1 MMVTGYLPVSGGL
14 AHLAKAAGCVG
25 GVGLQPQ
32 TELGAGVRPN
42 VRQCR
47 SDGADPAA
55 AKDLHFY
62 KVRNRAAGKLVVV
75 PAGLC
80 HCRFRIAIS
89 ACKGVNRQNF
99 GQAGF
104 TPAEAVL
111 PSQAAAQLLTIC
123 PGGHPR
129 ELGDR
134 KLHDNGRI
142 DMTWCC

>member
-62 KVRNRAAGKLVVV
+62 KVRIRAVGKLVVV
-75 PAGLC
+75 PWCCGPTCASAAATARTPQPQRTFTSTRCVTGLLGSLLWS
-80 HCRFRIAIS
+80 RPGS
-89 ACKGVNRQNF
+89 AT
-99 GQAGF
+99 AGF
-104 TPAEAVL
+104 
-111 PSQAAAQLLTIC
+111 
-123 PGGHPR
+123 G
-129 ELGDR
+129 
-134 KLHDNGRI
+134 
-142 DMTWCC
+142 